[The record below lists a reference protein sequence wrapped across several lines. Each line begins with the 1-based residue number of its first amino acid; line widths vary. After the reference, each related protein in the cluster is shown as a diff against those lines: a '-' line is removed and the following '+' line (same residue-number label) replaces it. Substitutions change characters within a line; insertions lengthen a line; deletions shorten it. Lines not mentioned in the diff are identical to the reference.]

1 MRIVKTYT
9 VSVPVRMTPEMK
21 EFLEKKAAEEK
32 VTVSEIVRLL
42 VDRLE
47 VAGVIEDGKIDWRE

>member
-21 EFLEKKAAEEK
+21 DFLEKKAAEEK